1 MTSRGTAPSV
11 IVEIVYSQERSPNI
25 PGESFPAETGFVFW
39 RREWDLNP
47 RGPQGPQADRSLFF
61 PGLGPHFSA
70 WTALYQAQESRPNPG
85 LGPHF
90 SAWTALYQAQESR
103 PNLARHWDYFP
114 SGTRAAQGID
124 FFSRGSFYTGAT
136 LAFFFI
142 IGPEWTYPAF
152 LEFPAYRF
160 QNFHHAGLMAAP
172 IIPRIPAVKTSIA
185 GKAKLVI
192 TSSMMPPIAAM
203 IPPNRMGPV

>member
-47 RGPQGPQADRSLFF
+47 RGPQGPHADRSLFF
-61 PGLGPHFSA
+61 
-70 WTALYQAQESRPNPG
+70 PG